1 MFQALFACWFVF
13 VVWNKSYWAQF
24 SCWVIGVINLQH
36 HKVKTS
42 FPKNEGLSL
51 QLLIWTCSL
60 GSELNKNIHIRVCF
74 WHCAWMI
81 LSLFQGH
88 HHFWQLHRDECL
100 GSALLCWCC
109 PCKKAPLS
117 VVSTCSC
124 CLSSPVQISVKGA
137 RAVPEG
143 SRCPNGAT
151 KTRHRRYSFHCCLI
165 QCVITRGAQR
175 SFSTAPCE
183 VLGSVW
189 CNCCFSVEAGC
200 CEGSQHYLLD
210 VRIPGELGWSKG
222 NHWTTEF
229 GSIAGHCKTNLLH
242 RT

>member
-1 MFQALFACWFVF
+1 MLLGQWAEQKYSHQGLFLTLCLNDFVSF
-13 VVWNKSYWAQF
+13 SRAPPFLAAAQRWVSGICPSLLMLSMQKSSSLCCVHLLLLSFF
-24 SCWVIGVINLQH
+24 S
-36 HKVKTS
+36 
-42 FPKNEGLSL
+42 
-51 QLLIWTCSL
+51 
-60 GSELNKNIHIRVCF
+60 
-74 WHCAWMI
+74 
-81 LSLFQGH
+81 
-88 HHFWQLHRDECL
+88 
-100 GSALLCWCC
+100 SADLC
-109 PCKKAPLS
+109 
-117 VVSTCSC
+117 
-124 CLSSPVQISVKGA
+124 
-137 RAVPEG
+137 EG

-175 SFSTAPCE
+175 SFSTDPCE